1 MKSLPALLR
10 VCFGL
15 FVLLPATGPTAEPP
29 SFKQVSAVGTF
40 NNWNLGDG
48 GCVMTPAG
56 RRYELVR
63 SWDCGTHDFKF
74 VFDGTWASHWG
85 AGPGGTLTQPGE
97 NIKLTIPQTGT
108 YAVWLDPKAGKWGFE
123 KRAPDKPI
131 ARIVVRG
138 TDAGTKLVELDGR
151 ASEGR
156 SGHEIQ
162 KYTWSAETND
172 GKAEFKLLEKSGSRA
187 ALTVDQPGDYVVRL
201 AIEDGDLTASTTETL
216 HLGSDNSM
224 PFGPVSGVEFRF
236 SPKSANLPGISVV
249 ERVDLVGDFNGWSL
263 GANRLKAKPGSDEAY
278 IARVDLRNG
287 LHHYKFVV
295 NGAIWLADPAAD
307 PKLADKDGNS
317 GVRIGPDPAA
327 LGPVKPNDIIAK
339 GLFHDPSRNEYFSP
353 LTSDT
358 AKLTLQTLA
367 NDVDSV
373 TLRSCWSIGT
383 CDLSEGLD
391 SPFTESPIALT
402 RLRGSDGFD
411 YWSVQTRFMPGT
423 WGYWFELRDGTAKA
437 QLSAAGIEPGD
448 RPIQKRFQGQFDMR
462 FKTPDWAKH
471 AVWYQIFP
479 ERFRN
484 GDESNDPPRTAPWS
498 HSWFKPYKGPS
509 TGGGKFEEKGKFFE
523 FIYDR
528 RYGGDLQ
535 GVREQLGYLRE
546 LGVTAIYFNPIFQ
559 AESLH
564 KYDAS
569 DYRHID
575 DFFGVKDS
583 LKKVKGETEDPKT
596 WQWSE
601 TDKVFLDFLNEA
613 HRQGF
618 KVVLDGVF
626 NHVGRDFWAFR
637 DVMKHGEK
645 SKYAGWFDIV
655 SYKPFHY
662 KAWDKDD
669 GALPRLKHDD
679 KLGLAEPVRQH
690 LFAVTRRWMDPNGD
704 GDPSDGIDGW
714 RLDVAGDVNVHF
726 WSDWRKLVKSI
737 NPNAYIVAE
746 LWQESKV
753 WLDGRSFDAV
763 MNYPFAVRSQRFLVN
778 DKKAI
783 KPTQFAKEL
792 KEMLDW
798 YPPQV
803 NHVLQNLYD
812 SHDTDRLASMFL
824 NPDLEYDQ
832 GNRPQDNG
840 PKYHTGRPTADCYK
854 KVPLAATWQMMFLGA
869 PMIYYGDE
877 VGMYGA
883 DDPSDRKPMLWADLP
898 ANDDPDERIEPGL
911 LDHYKRMIAIRN
923 TYPALR
929 LGSFEPVLTDDE
941 RGVFAFVRRLN
952 DETVLVVMNNSDK
965 ERRVHMA
972 SPFPDGG
979 RIVRLDEPSM
989 AEVVQPPK
997 DDAKARPTIRPLDV
1011 KPRSL
1016 RSDKGVLWGVGLK
1029 PRSAGV
1035 YVRIADSK

>member
-1 MKSLPALLR
+1 MKPLPVLLR

-15 FVLLPATGPTAEPP
+15 FVLLPTRHLTAEPP
-29 SFKQVSAVGTF
+29 TFKQVSAVGTF

-48 GCVMTPAG
+48 ACVMKPAG
-56 RRYELVR
+56 QRFELVR

-74 VFDGTWASHWG
+74 VFDGSWAKHWG

-138 TDAGTKLVELDGR
+138 TDARAKLVELDGR

-162 KYTWSAETND
+162 KYTWSTD
-172 GKAEFKLLEKSGSRA
+172 SKIGKADFKLLEKSGSRA
-187 ALTVDQPGDYVVRL
+187 MLTVDQPGDYAVQL
-201 AIEDGDLTASTTETL
+201 AIDDGDLTAATTETL
-216 HLGSDNSM
+216 HLGSDNSEPM
-224 PFGPVSGVEFRF
+224 GPVGGTGFRF
-236 SPKSANLPGISVV
+236 APKSANLPGISVV
-249 ERVDLVGDFNGWSL
+249 ERVDLVGDFNGWSQ
-263 GANRLKAKPGSDEAY
+263 GANRMSASVGGDGVY
-278 IARVDLRNG
+278 TARADLRNG

-295 NGAIWLADPAAD
+295 NGAIWLADPAAN
-307 PKLADKDGNS
+307 PKLADKNGNS

-339 GLFHDPSRNEYFSP
+339 GLFHDPSRNEYFAP
-353 LTSDT
+353 ITDDT
-358 AKLTLQTLA
+358 AFVTLQTLA
-367 NDVDSV
+367 DDVQSVEIELLSKSSNDVDHKPCFPLARYS
-373 TLRSCWSIGT
+373 GN
-383 CDLSEGLD
+383 
-391 SPFTESPIALT
+391 
-402 RLRGSDGFD
+402 DGFD
-411 YWSVQTRFMPGT
+411 YWRAQVSANPGLWKGGYRFNITDGSAKMNLFADSATSNGPGKQT
-423 WGYWFELRDGTAKA
+423 
-437 QLSAAGIEPGD
+437 
-448 RPIQKRFQGQFDMR
+448 FQGNFDMR

-484 GDESNDPPRTAPWS
+484 GDTSNDPPRTVPWS

-509 TGGGKFEEKGKFFE
+509 TGGGKVEEKGKFFE

-575 DFFGVKDS
+575 DFFGVKES
-583 LKKVKGETEDPKT
+583 LKKIKGETEDPKT

-637 DVMKHGEK
+637 DVLKHGEK
-645 SKYAGWFDIV
+645 SKYTGWFDIV

-679 KLGLAEPVRQH
+679 KLGLAEPVREH

-714 RLDVAGDVNVHF
+714 RLDVAGDINVHF
-726 WSDWRKLVKSI
+726 WADWRKLVKHI

-783 KPTQFAKEL
+783 TPTQFAQQL

-832 GNRPQDNG
+832 ANRPQDNG
-840 PKYHTGRPTADCYK
+840 PKYNTGRPTSDCYQ

-929 LGSFEPVLTDDE
+929 LGSFEPVMMDDE

-952 DETVLVVMNNSDK
+952 DEIVLVVMNNSDK
-965 ERRVHMA
+965 DRRVHMA

-979 RIVRLDEPSM
+979 RVVRLDDPKM
-989 AEVVQPPK
+989 AEMVQPAK
-997 DDAKARPTIRPLDV
+997 DDLKTRATIRPLDV

-1029 PRSAGV
+1029 ARSAGV
-1035 YVRIADSK
+1035 YVRVADGK